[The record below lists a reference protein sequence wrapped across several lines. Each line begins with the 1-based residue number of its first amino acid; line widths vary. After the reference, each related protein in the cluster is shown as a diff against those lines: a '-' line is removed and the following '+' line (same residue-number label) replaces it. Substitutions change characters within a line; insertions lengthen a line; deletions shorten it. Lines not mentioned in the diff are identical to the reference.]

1 VSRPSLRTPAKVCF
15 LAQNCLAE
23 AYLGQ
28 LLRHEPN
35 IRPLLLKHFSSLS
48 PAQRMGMIFVIDQ
61 CGLEAPLGQYVKHLR
76 SECADAKFLVLDDKK
91 TKDEIVR
98 LLVMGIHGYVPHEEV
113 RSTLVRA
120 VLSVAANQ
128 LWAPPDVF
136 QEYLAEVGS
145 LLRHEESDGRN
156 STTPREEEILELVR
170 KRFSNR
176 EIAEALQIRVSTVK
190 FHLSNI
196 LSKLHARSRH
206 DLTGAQPGKLW
217 KLLL

>member
-1 VSRPSLRTPAKVCF
+1 
-15 LAQNCLAE
+15 
-23 AYLGQ
+23 
-28 LLRHEPN
+28 
-35 IRPLLLKHFSSLS
+35 
-48 PAQRMGMIFVIDQ
+48 MGMIFVIDQ